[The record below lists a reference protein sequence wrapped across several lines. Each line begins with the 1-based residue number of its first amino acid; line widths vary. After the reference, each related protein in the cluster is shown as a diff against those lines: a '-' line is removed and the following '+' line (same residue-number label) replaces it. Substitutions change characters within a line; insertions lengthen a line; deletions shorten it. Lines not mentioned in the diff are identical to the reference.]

1 MLNVDGDH
9 FPDLIIWHSAI
20 SQQTL
25 TLNLYLCCL
34 PITCFVHRD
43 TDLERAS
50 LNSLV

>member
-1 MLNVDGDH
+1 MLNVNGDH
-9 FPDLIIWHSAI
+9 FPDLIIWYLAI
-20 SQQTL
+20 SQQTS
-25 TLNLYLCCL
+25 NLYFCCL